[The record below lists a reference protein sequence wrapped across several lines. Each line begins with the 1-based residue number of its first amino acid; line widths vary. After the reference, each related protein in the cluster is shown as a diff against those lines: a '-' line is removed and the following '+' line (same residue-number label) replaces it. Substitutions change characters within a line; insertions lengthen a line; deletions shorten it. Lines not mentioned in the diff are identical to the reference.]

1 MVDKSEA
8 DSNRTAK
15 AAGEMTEALR
25 KSARSLKRSATA
37 LDEETDRRTA
47 LAADRTLLSAERTYA
62 AWVRTGL
69 AALASGVGARALLA
83 DVLPMLLVRTT
94 ASVLILFA
102 GFCLIAAVWRELQG
116 VAPTPQPDIK
126 PIPRALLVPVN
137 VFLLLVA
144 IAALVGIW
152 SA

>member
-1 MVDKSEA
+1 MADKPEA
-8 DSNRTAK
+8 DPTRTAK

-47 LAADRTLLSAERTYA
+47 LAADRTLLAAERTYA

-83 DVLPMLLVRTT
+83 DVLPILLVRIT

-102 GFCLIAAVWRELQG
+102 GFCLAAAIWREFYSVPRRARLS
-116 VAPTPQPDIK
+116 VVPRWVL
-126 PIPRALLVPVN
+126 IPLNMFLV
-137 VFLLLVA
+137 LVTLA
-144 IAALVGIW
+144 TLVGVW
-152 SA
+152 LK